1 MPDTA
6 SARPAQAVLLVI
18 AERMGNEPDLGGWLP
33 GPLPVDYVDSDG
45 VETKSDGAWRRSKF
59 DQKMTS
65 VVQPDGRRWH
75 RTDLP
80 WPGASPFDVRLI
92 GLELVAV
99 PVFLSPARAYVVL
112 LHVELPPGAETLDAL
127 RTLTPSHLLNA
138 RNPLVQAVR
147 DLTGLDPDLKERVGT
162 VAWSGYEALA
172 LPRADVPAM
181 AVPPGLQQARALAS
195 LNPDNGI
202 RYDADDDYW
211 ALGDRRV
218 RGALSMSVLR
228 DGIALVSERLAQD
241 KYEAPRAIGATRS
254 YYVDIMLL
262 AVMQRL
268 AIRDLEDA
276 LARLGDDPTTMRG
289 GVAKLDL
296 ALMRFRNR
304 LWMTEVSNARVAN
317 EVLETLQMNHRLPDR
332 LTELRSGVNDSVR
345 IVDTYELRTTNDL
358 LKILTMASVIIGLPA
373 AVALGGFALAKD
385 PTAGL
390 AAFAFAA
397 FVVLAVASAGV
408 LYVWQGRQER
418 RAALTDLPPGGE

>member
-1 MPDTA
+1 M
-6 SARPAQAVLLVI
+6 
-18 AERMGNEPDLGGWLP
+18 
-33 GPLPVDYVDSDG
+33 
-45 VETKSDGAWRRSKF
+45 
-59 DQKMTS
+59 
-65 VVQPDGRRWH
+65 
-75 RTDLP
+75 
-80 WPGASPFDVRLI
+80 
-92 GLELVAV
+92 
-99 PVFLSPARAYVVL
+99 
-112 LHVELPPGAETLDAL
+112 DAL

-228 DGIALVSERLAQD
+228 DGIALVSERLAED

-358 LKILTMASVIIGLPA
+358 LKILTMASVIIGLLCSRCPRRLRA
-373 AVALGGFALAKD
+373 REGPDSRSGRVRVRGLRGSGSRQRGGALCLAGTTGAPRRSDGFAAWRGIDRSPDLCGVAVGGSGD
-385 PTAGL
+385 LGL
-390 AAFAFAA
+390 R
-397 FVVLAVASAGV
+397 SGC
-408 LYVWQGRQER
+408 G
-418 RAALTDLPPGGE
+418 TGSTN